1 MNCCLHCFSDLQL
14 QAQIKI
20 HSNNTLGDCDFCSS
34 ANITIVDCS
43 VLANLFEELFLLY
56 TPSENSAYLLHEHLK
71 LYWKGLFHPNLDIRA
86 IKQLVYAIGHES
98 EVYTR
103 ELFEGPVEFH
113 SHIEDESAKTLEL
126 QWDLFKKELVENN
139 RFFIDSQKIDLELI
153 HSLLSR
159 LLKTYPAG
167 TKFYRARIGNN
178 KLELNALG
186 KPPKE
191 LATSGRAN
199 PVGISYLYVSDSIPT
214 TIYETRSSLYDRLTV
229 GTFKLQAPLQ
239 VISLNKIEEL
249 GPFEIKERQFNIE
262 EFINMRPYLLKLQ
275 TELSKPIRKKD
286 STLDYLPTQYLC
298 EFTKAT
304 WQAIEYKSA
313 MHPGGYN
320 LAVFDDSNMLCVDA
334 VFIDITDLKYGYKP
348 IKNS

>member
-1 MNCCLHCFSDLQL
+1 MNCCIHCFSDLQL
-14 QAQIKI
+14 QAQIESL
-20 HSNNTLGDCDFCSS
+20 SNNTCGNCDFCSS
-34 ANITIVDCS
+34 TNSAIVDCGE
-43 VLANLFEELFLLY
+43 LADSFEELFLLY
-56 TPSENSAYLLHEHLK
+56 TPSKISPYLLHDHLQF
-71 LYWKGLFHPNLDIRA
+71 YWKGLFHPRLDLKT
-86 IKQLVYAIGHES
+86 IKQLVHAIGRAS
-98 EVYTR
+98 DIYTK
-103 ELFEGPVEFH
+103 ELFESPVEFH
-113 SHIEDESAKTLEL
+113 SHIEDEGPKTLEL
-126 QWDLFKKELVENN
+126 QWDLFKKELIENN

-159 LLKTYPAG
+159 LLKTYPTG
-167 TKFYRARIGNN
+167 TKFYRARIGND
-178 KLELNALG
+178 KLDLNSLG

-199 PVGISYLYVSDSIPT
+199 PVGISYLYVSDSIET

-229 GTFKLQAPLQ
+229 GTFELQAPLQ

-249 GPFEIKERQFNIE
+249 GPFEIKEKQFNIE

-275 TELSKPIRKKD
+275 TELSKPIRKHD

-298 EFTKAT
+298 EFIKAT

-320 LAVFDDSNMLCVDA
+320 LAVFDDSNMFCIDA
-334 VFIDITDLKYGYKP
+334 AFIDITDLKYGYEP
-348 IKNS
+348 I

>member
-1 MNCCLHCFSDLQL
+1 MYCCINCFSDLQL
-14 QAQIKI
+14 QAQIESLSK
-20 HSNNTLGDCDFCSS
+20 NTLGDCDFCSS
-34 ANITIVDCS
+34 TNIAIVDCGA
-43 VLANLFEELFLLY
+43 LADSFEELFLLY
-56 TPSENSAYLLHEHLK
+56 TPSETSPYLLHEHLQF
-71 LYWKGLFHPNLDIRA
+71 YWKGLFHPESDLKT
-86 IKQLVYAIGHES
+86 IKHLIHAIGHS
-98 EVYTR
+98 SDIYTK
-103 ELFEGPVEFH
+103 ELFEKPVEFH
-113 SHIEDESAKTLEL
+113 SRIEDESAKTLEL
-126 QWDLFKKELVENN
+126 QWDLFKKELIENN

-167 TKFYRARIGNN
+167 TKFYRARIGND

-191 LATSGRAN
+191 KATSGRAN
-199 PVGISYLYVSDSIPT
+199 PVGISYLYVSESLDT

-229 GTFKLQAPLQ
+229 GTFELLAPLQ

-249 GPFEIKERQFNIE
+249 GPFEIKEKQFNIE

-275 TELSKPIRKKD
+275 TELSKPIRKHD

-298 EFTKAT
+298 EFIKAT

-320 LAVFDDSNMLCVDA
+320 LAVFDDSNMVCIDA
-334 VFIDITDLKYGYKP
+334 AFIDITGLKYGYEA
-348 IKNS
+348 I

>member
-1 MNCCLHCFSDLQL
+1 MNCCIHCFSDLQL
-14 QAQIKI
+14 QAQIESL
-20 HSNNTLGDCDFCSS
+20 SNKTIGDCDFCTSTKTV
-34 ANITIVDCS
+34 ILDCGALIDS
-43 VLANLFEELFLLY
+43 FEELFLLY
-56 TPSENSAYLLHEHLK
+56 TPSKTSPYLLHEHLQF
-71 LYWKGLFHPNLDIRA
+71 YWKGLFHPSLDMKT
-86 IKQLVYAIGHES
+86 IKQLVHAIGRTS
-98 EVYTR
+98 DLYTK
-103 ELFEGPVEFH
+103 ELFENPVEFH

-126 QWDLFKKELVENN
+126 QWDLFKKELIENN

-159 LLKTYPAG
+159 LLKTYPKG
-167 TKFYRARIGNN
+167 TKFYRARIGNE
-178 KLELNALG
+178 KIELNALG

-199 PVGISYLYVSDSIPT
+199 PVGISYLYVSDSIDT

-229 GTFKLQAPLQ
+229 GTFELQAPLQ

-249 GPFEIKERQFNIE
+249 GPFEIKEKQFNIE
-262 EFINMRPYLLKLQ
+262 EFISMRPYLLKLQ
-275 TELSKPIRKKD
+275 TELSKPIRKQD

-320 LAVFDDSNMLCVDA
+320 LAVFDDSNMVCIDA
-334 VFIDITDLKYGYKP
+334 TFIDITGLKYGYEP
-348 IKNS
+348 IKNT

>member
-1 MNCCLHCFSDLQL
+1 MNCCIHCFSDSQL
-14 QAQIKI
+14 QAQIENI
-20 HSNNTLGDCDFCSS
+20 SNNLLGDCDFCSNT
-34 ANITIVDCS
+34 NIVIVDCGT
-43 VLANLFEELFLLY
+43 LADLFEELFSLY
-56 TPSENSAYLLHEHLK
+56 TPSKTSPYLLHEHLQ
-71 LYWKGLFHPNLDIRA
+71 LYWKGLFHPRLDLKT
-86 IKQLVYAIGHES
+86 IKQLVHAIGRTS
-98 EVYTR
+98 DIYTK
-103 ELFEGPVEFH
+103 ELFESPVEFH

-126 QWDLFKKELVENN
+126 QWDLFKNELIENN

-167 TKFYRARIGNN
+167 TKFYRARIGNE

-191 LATSGRAN
+191 RATSGRAN
-199 PVGISYLYVSDSIPT
+199 PVGISYLYVSDSIDT

-229 GTFKLQAPLQ
+229 GTFELQAPLQ

-249 GPFEIKERQFNIE
+249 GPFEIKEKQFEME
-262 EFINMRPYLLKLQ
+262 EFINIRPYLIKLQ
-275 TELSKPIRKKD
+275 TELSKPIRKQD

-320 LAVFDDSNMLCVDA
+320 LAVFDDSDMVCTEA
-334 VFIDITDLKYGYKP
+334 AFIDITDLKYGYKP
-348 IKNS
+348 V